1 MVFSILQ
8 LKKVIYVI
16 ITRNQKDFQVND
28 ISIITPKQFIEMFSR

>member
-1 MVFSILQ
+1 MKRIKESNIN
-8 LKKVIYVI
+8 VI